1 MKQQP
6 ENQDYLGIYM
16 EPLVTRK
23 MMKRK
28 YRHPIFL
35 YNTDYDLKKDGKE
48 LFYRLEQ
55 CVNIYVPVRMRIRK

>member
-16 EPLVTRK
+16 DPLVTRN

-28 YRHPIFL
+28 FRHPIFL

-48 LFYRLEQ
+48 LASSL
-55 CVNIYVPVRMRIRK
+55 RIRQ